1 MLDPSALI
9 KASFEAGRDLFRAT
23 APEEADVA
31 PAASAPRRTGS
42 VPIRS
47 LGPSHRER
55 ITEHLLALDERDR
68 YLRFGYAANDA
79 QIRRYADGLNFDRD
93 DIFVTT
99 KVWNTDHG
107 YDETLRAFDKSTGLL
122 GIDEVDLYLIHW
134 PTPAR
139 DIYLDSWR
147 ALIRLREEGRAR
159 SIGVSNFHEAHLRKI
174 IDETGVIPAINQIE
188 LHPWLPQTHMRDID
202 ARLGIKTEA
211 WSPLGS
217 GRLIDD
223 PVIADYVQGIWQP
236 LMEAARARGELSAEL
251 DERFAWEILLG
262 RDRTVNA
269 FALPGGYLG
278 VHLGLVGVVAT
289 RDELASV
296 LAHEL
301 SHVTQRHQQEQTA
314 MAARPRQQASQWRVH
329 QGITQAQPGK
339 PGHESAT
346 CPFKKRPGTS
356 PQQGI
361 ENRCAGRTAF

>member
-1 MLDPSALI
+1 MPFAPLVEMNDGRSIPVIGFGVWQVPDDVVVDATLKALEVGYRHI
-9 KASFEAGRDLFRAT
+9 DTAYLYLNERGVGEAL
-23 APEEADVA
+23 
-31 PAASAPRRTGS
+31 RRS
-42 VPIRS
+42 
-47 LGPSHRER
+47 
-55 ITEHLLALDERDR
+55 
-68 YLRFGYAANDA
+68 
-79 QIRRYADGLNFDRD
+79 GLDRD

-188 LHPWLPQTHMRDID
+188 LHPWLPQAHMRDID

-223 PVIADYVQGIWQP
+223 PVIAEV
-236 LMEAARARGELSAEL
+236 AAKHGKSPAQVMVRWSIQLGNIVLPKSVTPERIEQNIDVFDFVL
-251 DERFAWEILLG
+251 DDA
-262 RDRTVNA
+262 D
-269 FALPGGYLG
+269 
-278 VHLGLVGVVAT
+278 
-289 RDELASV
+289 
-296 LAHEL
+296 
-301 SHVTQRHQQEQTA
+301 
-314 MAARPRQQASQWRVH
+314 MAAIATLESGRRTGPN
-329 QGITQAQPGK
+329 PDEF
-339 PGHESAT
+339 HEA
-346 CPFKKRPGTS
+346 
-356 PQQGI
+356 
-361 ENRCAGRTAF
+361 

>member
-1 MLDPSALI
+1 MPFAPLVEMNDGRSIPVIGFGVWQVPDDVVVDATLKALEVGYRHI
-9 KASFEAGRDLFRAT
+9 DTAYLYLNERGVGEAL
-23 APEEADVA
+23 
-31 PAASAPRRTGS
+31 RRS
-42 VPIRS
+42 
-47 LGPSHRER
+47 
-55 ITEHLLALDERDR
+55 
-68 YLRFGYAANDA
+68 
-79 QIRRYADGLNFDRD
+79 GLDRD

-188 LHPWLPQTHMRDID
+188 LHPWLPQAHMRDID

-223 PVIADYVQGIWQP
+223 PVIAEV
-236 LMEAARARGELSAEL
+236 AAKHGKSPAQVMVRWSMQLGNIVLPKSVTPERIEQNIDVFDFVL
-251 DERFAWEILLG
+251 DDA
-262 RDRTVNA
+262 D
-269 FALPGGYLG
+269 
-278 VHLGLVGVVAT
+278 
-289 RDELASV
+289 
-296 LAHEL
+296 
-301 SHVTQRHQQEQTA
+301 
-314 MAARPRQQASQWRVH
+314 MAAIA
-329 QGITQAQPGK
+329 TL
-339 PGHESAT
+339 ES
-346 CPFKKRPGTS
+346 
-356 PQQGI
+356 
-361 ENRCAGRTAF
+361 GRRTGPNPDEFNEA

>member
-1 MLDPSALI
+1 MTFAPLVEMNDGRSIPVIGFGVWQVPDDVVVDATLKALEVGYRHIDPAYLYLNERGVGEAL
-9 KASFEAGRDLFRAT
+9 
-23 APEEADVA
+23 
-31 PAASAPRRTGS
+31 RRS
-42 VPIRS
+42 
-47 LGPSHRER
+47 
-55 ITEHLLALDERDR
+55 
-68 YLRFGYAANDA
+68 
-79 QIRRYADGLNFDRD
+79 GLDRD

-188 LHPWLPQTHMRDID
+188 LHPWLPQAHMRDID

-223 PVIADYVQGIWQP
+223 PVIAEV
-236 LMEAARARGELSAEL
+236 AAKHGKSPAQVMVRWSLQLGNIVLPKSVTPERIEQNIDVFDFVL
-251 DERFAWEILLG
+251 DDA
-262 RDRTVNA
+262 D
-269 FALPGGYLG
+269 
-278 VHLGLVGVVAT
+278 
-289 RDELASV
+289 
-296 LAHEL
+296 
-301 SHVTQRHQQEQTA
+301 
-314 MAARPRQQASQWRVH
+314 MAAIA
-329 QGITQAQPGK
+329 TL
-339 PGHESAT
+339 ES
-346 CPFKKRPGTS
+346 
-356 PQQGI
+356 
-361 ENRCAGRTAF
+361 GRRTGPNPDEFNEA

>member
-1 MLDPSALI
+1 MTFAPLVEMNDGRSIPVIGFGVWQVPDDVVVDATLKAL
-9 KASFEAGRDLFRAT
+9 EAGYRHIDT
-23 APEEADVA
+23 AYLYLNERGVGEAL
-31 PAASAPRRTGS
+31 RRS
-42 VPIRS
+42 
-47 LGPSHRER
+47 
-55 ITEHLLALDERDR
+55 
-68 YLRFGYAANDA
+68 
-79 QIRRYADGLNFDRD
+79 GLDRD

-223 PVIADYVQGIWQP
+223 PVIGEI
-236 LMEAARARGELSAEL
+236 AAKHGKSPAQVMVRWSIQLGNIVLPKSVTPERIEQNIDVFDFEL
-251 DERFAWEILLG
+251 DDA
-262 RDRTVNA
+262 D
-269 FALPGGYLG
+269 
-278 VHLGLVGVVAT
+278 
-289 RDELASV
+289 
-296 LAHEL
+296 
-301 SHVTQRHQQEQTA
+301 
-314 MAARPRQQASQWRVH
+314 MAA
-329 QGITQAQPGK
+329 I
-339 PGHESAT
+339 AT
-346 CPFKKRPGTS
+346 LDS
-356 PQQGI
+356 
-361 ENRCAGRTAF
+361 GRRTGPNPDEFNEA

>member
-1 MLDPSALI
+1 MAFAPLVEMNDGRSIPVIGFGVWQVPDDVVVDATLKALEVGYRHI
-9 KASFEAGRDLFRAT
+9 DTAYLYLNERGVGEAL
-23 APEEADVA
+23 
-31 PAASAPRRTGS
+31 RRS
-42 VPIRS
+42 
-47 LGPSHRER
+47 
-55 ITEHLLALDERDR
+55 
-68 YLRFGYAANDA
+68 
-79 QIRRYADGLNFDRD
+79 GLDRD

-188 LHPWLPQTHMRDID
+188 LHPWLPQNHMRDID

-223 PVIADYVQGIWQP
+223 PVIAEV
-236 LMEAARARGELSAEL
+236 AAKHGKSPAQVMVRWSMQLGNIVLPKSVTPERIEQNIDVFDFVL
-251 DERFAWEILLG
+251 DDA
-262 RDRTVNA
+262 D
-269 FALPGGYLG
+269 
-278 VHLGLVGVVAT
+278 
-289 RDELASV
+289 
-296 LAHEL
+296 
-301 SHVTQRHQQEQTA
+301 
-314 MAARPRQQASQWRVH
+314 MAAIA
-329 QGITQAQPGK
+329 TL
-339 PGHESAT
+339 ES
-346 CPFKKRPGTS
+346 
-356 PQQGI
+356 
-361 ENRCAGRTAF
+361 GRRTGPNPDEFNEA

>member
-1 MLDPSALI
+1 MVFAPLVEMNDGRSIPVIGFGVWQVPDDVVVDATLKALEVGYRHI
-9 KASFEAGRDLFRAT
+9 DTAYLYLNERGVGEALQRC
-23 APEEADVA
+23 
-31 PAASAPRRTGS
+31 
-42 VPIRS
+42 
-47 LGPSHRER
+47 
-55 ITEHLLALDERDR
+55 
-68 YLRFGYAANDA
+68 
-79 QIRRYADGLNFDRD
+79 GLDRD

-188 LHPWLPQTHMRDID
+188 LHPWLPQAHMRDID

-223 PVIADYVQGIWQP
+223 PVIAEV
-236 LMEAARARGELSAEL
+236 AAKHGKSPAQVMVRWSIQLGNIVLPKSVTPARIEQNIDVFDFVL
-251 DERFAWEILLG
+251 DDA
-262 RDRTVNA
+262 D
-269 FALPGGYLG
+269 
-278 VHLGLVGVVAT
+278 
-289 RDELASV
+289 
-296 LAHEL
+296 
-301 SHVTQRHQQEQTA
+301 
-314 MAARPRQQASQWRVH
+314 MAAIA
-329 QGITQAQPGK
+329 TL
-339 PGHESAT
+339 ES
-346 CPFKKRPGTS
+346 
-356 PQQGI
+356 
-361 ENRCAGRTAF
+361 GRRTGPNPDEFNEA

>member
-1 MLDPSALI
+1 MSFAPLVEMNDGRSIPVIGFGVWQVPDDVVVDATLKALEVGYRHI
-9 KASFEAGRDLFRAT
+9 DTAYLYLNERGVGEAL
-23 APEEADVA
+23 
-31 PAASAPRRTGS
+31 RRS
-42 VPIRS
+42 
-47 LGPSHRER
+47 
-55 ITEHLLALDERDR
+55 
-68 YLRFGYAANDA
+68 
-79 QIRRYADGLNFDRD
+79 GLDRD

-139 DIYLDSWR
+139 DMYLDSWR

-223 PVIADYVQGIWQP
+223 PVIAEV
-236 LMEAARARGELSAEL
+236 AAKHGKSPAQVMVRWSLQLGNIVLPKSVTPERIEQNIDVFDFVL
-251 DERFAWEILLG
+251 DDA
-262 RDRTVNA
+262 D
-269 FALPGGYLG
+269 
-278 VHLGLVGVVAT
+278 
-289 RDELASV
+289 
-296 LAHEL
+296 
-301 SHVTQRHQQEQTA
+301 
-314 MAARPRQQASQWRVH
+314 MAAIA
-329 QGITQAQPGK
+329 TL
-339 PGHESAT
+339 ES
-346 CPFKKRPGTS
+346 
-356 PQQGI
+356 
-361 ENRCAGRTAF
+361 GRRTGPNPDEFNEA

>member
-1 MLDPSALI
+1 MVFAPLVEMNDGRSIPVIGFGVWQVPDDVVVDATLKALEVGYRHI
-9 KASFEAGRDLFRAT
+9 DTAYLYLNERGVGEAL
-23 APEEADVA
+23 
-31 PAASAPRRTGS
+31 RRS
-42 VPIRS
+42 
-47 LGPSHRER
+47 
-55 ITEHLLALDERDR
+55 
-68 YLRFGYAANDA
+68 
-79 QIRRYADGLNFDRD
+79 GLDRD

-188 LHPWLPQTHMRDID
+188 LHPWLPQTHMRDVD

-223 PVIADYVQGIWQP
+223 PVIAEV
-236 LMEAARARGELSAEL
+236 AAKHGKSPAQVMVRWSIQLGNIVLPKSVTPERIEQNIDVFDFEL
-251 DERFAWEILLG
+251 DDA
-262 RDRTVNA
+262 D
-269 FALPGGYLG
+269 
-278 VHLGLVGVVAT
+278 
-289 RDELASV
+289 
-296 LAHEL
+296 
-301 SHVTQRHQQEQTA
+301 
-314 MAARPRQQASQWRVH
+314 MAAIA
-329 QGITQAQPGK
+329 TL
-339 PGHESAT
+339 ES
-346 CPFKKRPGTS
+346 
-356 PQQGI
+356 
-361 ENRCAGRTAF
+361 GRRTGPNPDDFNEA

>member
-1 MLDPSALI
+1 MTFAPLVEMNDGRSIPVIGFGVWQVPDDVVVDATLKALEVGYRHI
-9 KASFEAGRDLFRAT
+9 DTAYLYLNERGVGEAL
-23 APEEADVA
+23 
-31 PAASAPRRTGS
+31 RRS
-42 VPIRS
+42 
-47 LGPSHRER
+47 
-55 ITEHLLALDERDR
+55 
-68 YLRFGYAANDA
+68 
-79 QIRRYADGLNFDRD
+79 GLDRD

-223 PVIADYVQGIWQP
+223 PVIAEV
-236 LMEAARARGELSAEL
+236 AAKHGKSPAQVMVRWSLQLGNIVLPKSVTPERIEQNIDVFDFEL
-251 DERFAWEILLG
+251 DDA
-262 RDRTVNA
+262 D
-269 FALPGGYLG
+269 
-278 VHLGLVGVVAT
+278 
-289 RDELASV
+289 
-296 LAHEL
+296 
-301 SHVTQRHQQEQTA
+301 
-314 MAARPRQQASQWRVH
+314 MAA
-329 QGITQAQPGK
+329 I
-339 PGHESAT
+339 AT
-346 CPFKKRPGTS
+346 LDS
-356 PQQGI
+356 
-361 ENRCAGRTAF
+361 GRRTGPNPDEFNEA

>member
-1 MLDPSALI
+1 MVFAPLVEMNDGRSIPVIGFGVWQVPDDVVVDATLKALEVGYRHI
-9 KASFEAGRDLFRAT
+9 DTAYLYHNERGVGEAL
-23 APEEADVA
+23 
-31 PAASAPRRTGS
+31 RRC
-42 VPIRS
+42 
-47 LGPSHRER
+47 
-55 ITEHLLALDERDR
+55 
-68 YLRFGYAANDA
+68 
-79 QIRRYADGLNFDRD
+79 GLNRD

-223 PVIADYVQGIWQP
+223 PVIAEV
-236 LMEAARARGELSAEL
+236 AAKHGKSPAQVMVRWSIQLGNIVLPKSITPARIEQNIDVFDFIL
-251 DERFAWEILLG
+251 DDA
-262 RDRTVNA
+262 D
-269 FALPGGYLG
+269 
-278 VHLGLVGVVAT
+278 
-289 RDELASV
+289 
-296 LAHEL
+296 
-301 SHVTQRHQQEQTA
+301 
-314 MAARPRQQASQWRVH
+314 MAAIA
-329 QGITQAQPGK
+329 TL
-339 PGHESAT
+339 ES
-346 CPFKKRPGTS
+346 G
-356 PQQGI
+356 Q
-361 ENRCAGRTAF
+361 RTGPNPDDFNEA

>member
-1 MLDPSALI
+1 MAFAPLVEMNDGRSIPVIGFGVWQVPDDVVVDATLKALEVGYRHI
-9 KASFEAGRDLFRAT
+9 DTAYLYLNERGVGEAL
-23 APEEADVA
+23 
-31 PAASAPRRTGS
+31 RRS
-42 VPIRS
+42 
-47 LGPSHRER
+47 
-55 ITEHLLALDERDR
+55 
-68 YLRFGYAANDA
+68 
-79 QIRRYADGLNFDRD
+79 GLDRD

-147 ALIRLREEGRAR
+147 ALIRLSEEGRAR

-223 PVIADYVQGIWQP
+223 PVIAEV
-236 LMEAARARGELSAEL
+236 AAKHGKSPAQVMVRWSLQLGNIVLPKSVTPERIEQNIDVFDFVL
-251 DERFAWEILLG
+251 DDA
-262 RDRTVNA
+262 D
-269 FALPGGYLG
+269 
-278 VHLGLVGVVAT
+278 
-289 RDELASV
+289 
-296 LAHEL
+296 
-301 SHVTQRHQQEQTA
+301 
-314 MAARPRQQASQWRVH
+314 MAAIA
-329 QGITQAQPGK
+329 TL
-339 PGHESAT
+339 ES
-346 CPFKKRPGTS
+346 
-356 PQQGI
+356 
-361 ENRCAGRTAF
+361 GRRTGPNPDEFNEA

>member
-1 MLDPSALI
+1 MTFAPLVEMNEGRSIPVIGFGVWQVPDDVVVDATLKALEVGYRHI
-9 KASFEAGRDLFRAT
+9 DTAYLYLNERGVGEAL
-23 APEEADVA
+23 
-31 PAASAPRRTGS
+31 RRS
-42 VPIRS
+42 
-47 LGPSHRER
+47 
-55 ITEHLLALDERDR
+55 
-68 YLRFGYAANDA
+68 
-79 QIRRYADGLNFDRD
+79 GLDRD

-188 LHPWLPQTHMRDID
+188 LHPWLPQAHMRDID

-223 PVIADYVQGIWQP
+223 PVIAEV
-236 LMEAARARGELSAEL
+236 AAKHGKSPAQVMVRWSIQLGNIVLPKSVTPERIEQNIDVFDFVL
-251 DERFAWEILLG
+251 DDA
-262 RDRTVNA
+262 D
-269 FALPGGYLG
+269 
-278 VHLGLVGVVAT
+278 
-289 RDELASV
+289 
-296 LAHEL
+296 
-301 SHVTQRHQQEQTA
+301 
-314 MAARPRQQASQWRVH
+314 MAAIA
-329 QGITQAQPGK
+329 TL
-339 PGHESAT
+339 ES
-346 CPFKKRPGTS
+346 
-356 PQQGI
+356 
-361 ENRCAGRTAF
+361 GRRTGPNPDEFNEA